1 MAGYIHAIAKSICSL
16 RQTRVINSRLTKE
29 CEMLV
34 KLLGAPVQEGSGRR
48 GCDMG
53 PAAYRAAGLAES
65 LAELGHDVVDLGDVT
80 PVPRKVQP
88 HSNPAIKKL
97 DETAAWIE
105 ALSDAAYAASAE
117 GMPVF
122 MGGDH
127 SLSAGTVA
135 GMTRRAAEADRPLFV
150 LWLDAHTDFHSL
162 LTTESGNLH
171 GTPVAYFTGQPG
183 FEGYFPPL
191 PAKVDPKNVCMV
203 GIRSVDPAE
212 RQAIREAGIG
222 VCDMR
227 MIDEEG
233 IAAPLK
239 RFLAEVQAADGL
251 LHVSLDVDFLDP
263 SIAPAVGT
271 TVPGGTTFRE
281 AHLVMEILCDSGLV
295 GSLDLVELNPFLDDR
310 GRTAILMA
318 DLAASLLGKRV
329 MDRPTRSF
337 S

>member
-1 MAGYIHAIAKSICSL
+1 
-16 RQTRVINSRLTKE
+16 
-29 CEMLV
+29 
-34 KLLGAPVQEGSGRR
+34 
-48 GCDMG
+48 MG
-53 PAAYRAAGLAES
+53 PAAYRAASVAES
-65 LAELGHDVVDLGDVT
+65 LTELGHEVVDLGDVR
-80 PVPRKVQP
+80 PVPHRIAP
-88 HSNPAIKKL
+88 HSNPAVKNL
-97 DETAAWIE
+97 DETVAWIE

-117 GMPVF
+117 GMPIF

-127 SLSAGTVA
+127 SLSAGTVVGIA
-135 GMTRRAAEADRPLFV
+135 RRAKQAGRPLFV

-162 LTTESGNLH
+162 VTTESGNLH

-183 FEGYFPPL
+183 FENYFPPL
-191 PAKVDPKNVCMV
+191 TAKVDPNNVCMV

-212 RQAIREAGIG
+212 RKAIREAGIR

-239 RFLAEVQAADGL
+239 RFLVDVQAANGV

-271 TVPGGTTFRE
+271 TVPGGATFRE